1 MAFIPELQKDF
12 KRLIDSSN
20 LFHAYLFFGDSQEE
34 QIGFAKE
41 LANYLENKKWQE
53 TEGVLFDARFLSESE
68 IGIDEA
74 RDIAHFLWQKPV
86 KSPRRTLVI
95 EQSGGLTAHAQNAIL
110 KIAEEPPEHGL
121 LILAAKSPE
130 VLLPP
135 LVSRFQKIYFS
146 SSGETPIKKSEEAE
160 KFAIQLLRAPTPKE
174 RTGTIKLI
182 LEAADAQKNL
192 LDDIIYVI
200 MRELK
205 KEPAKN
211 WRVIKEFLK
220 RWTLMNQFNVN
231 RKLQLEAALYKH
243 GN

>member
-12 KRLIDSSN
+12 TRLIDSGKLS
-20 LFHAYLFFGDSQEE
+20 HGYLFFGDVTEE
-34 QIGFAKE
+34 RIRFTRE

-53 TEGVLFDARFLSESE
+53 PEKVLFDTSFLGETE

-121 LILAAKSPE
+121 IILAVKSPE

-146 SSGETPIKKSEEAE
+146 SSGDAQSRKSESAE

-174 RTGTIKLI
+174 RTETIKLI
-182 LEAADAQKNL
+182 LEATDTEKNL
-192 LDDIIYVI
+192 LDDIIYVL
-200 MRELK
+200 MRELR
-205 KEPAKN
+205 KEPIKN
-211 WRVIKEFLK
+211 WRVIKELLK

-231 RKLQLEAALYKH
+231 RKLQLEAALYSH